1 MLPILD
7 SFYLKNQKRS
17 LVCNQKY
24 QRKYN
29 WRSLIW
35 FALPLITLGSFA
47 PINKATAQLTPDTS
61 LGAESSVVNPNVV
74 DGIDLITGGATRG
87 SNLFHS
93 FQDFNVDAG
102 RGAYFSNPTGIT
114 DILTRVT
121 GGNRSNIQ
129 GTLGVLGNAN
139 LFLINPNGISFG
151 PNAILDLRGGS
162 FFGSTADSVLFDNFE
177 FSASNPQPLPQL
189 TINIP
194 IGLRFRDNPGS
205 ITSQSVV
212 QNINGDFFG
221 LIVEPG
227 ETFAL
232 VGGDVIFNNGTV
244 LTPGGRVE
252 LGGLRQAGT
261 VGLNPDGS
269 LSFPNGVTRADVTI
283 NNGSTVAV
291 LGDGGGSIAI
301 NARNFDISGGS
312 NLFAGILSGFGNPDA
327 QAGDIVINTTDK
339 FTITGNADS
348 PTEISNLVQNSAIG
362 NAGNVIINTK
372 TLEGTGNFVIGSV
385 TFGQGNT
392 GRVNVTATDK
402 IYLQG
407 LPELGSGFGSVVGPF
422 AIGSANDVVINTPS
436 LTLEN
441 FAQIATSTTGS
452 GNAGNIRINAS
463 ESVSVNSGSIMQA
476 ATYASGNAGDI
487 IIDAA
492 NADVVFNAA
501 RISTSVAG
509 RSDDFGV
516 DLIGTG
522 LGGDI
527 VINARSLSLQNS
539 TQVFTNTA
547 GIVGDKG
554 LPNAGNIELNI
565 SDSITLQGTSYL
577 LSRSLGEGN
586 AGNINITTGSLF
598 AIDGS
603 QLSSST
609 FGQGNAGDVI
619 INAPNGTVSFK
630 GTDNQGLPSAIFSNI
645 ETGGTGDGG
654 NIDITAKSLFLTDG
668 GELNTF
674 IRNGSSTNPTDL
686 PNAGNIK
693 LNISDAIEISGASDI
708 LDPNGRYAN
717 SGIFSSVNLGSTGNA
732 GDIEITTGSL
742 FVRNGGVLSASTFGK
757 GDAGN
762 ITINAPNGIVSFDG
776 TEKRGLTTSAAFS
789 TVEAGGE
796 GKGGDISIT
805 ARSLSL
811 TSGGQLNTLVRGTN
825 NINPGG
831 IGDAGNVKLNIS
843 DRIDIAGV
851 GNFGIRS
858 GIFSNVETGSTGN
871 AGNID
876 ITTGSL
882 FVSGGGQ
889 LNSNTFSTG
898 NAGNVTINA
907 PNGIVSFD
915 GTDKILGFPSA
926 AFSSVE
932 AGSTG
937 TGGNIIINANSLS
950 LTNGAQLNTVVRNN
964 LSTQPDRVIK
974 AGNVKLNVSDRIDIS
989 GVSDILDINDIYSRS
1004 GIFSSVEKGAIG
1016 NAGNID
1022 ITTGSLFATDG
1033 GQIFASTAG
1042 RGDAG
1047 NITITARDIVS
1058 FDGADQ
1064 IVGFPSAA
1072 FSNVEIGGIGKGGE
1086 INITARSLSLTN
1098 GGQLNTFVR
1107 GLFES
1112 SDINDLSRAEID
1124 NIFGLFNLF
1133 DIDIGGIGN
1142 AGNVKLNVSDGITI
1156 TGISENGV
1164 NSGIFSN
1171 VETGG
1176 RGNSGNIE
1184 IITKGPLVVKDGG
1197 RLFAS
1202 TSSLGNAGGIKINA
1216 NSFLLDN
1223 ARLFTNSDVE
1233 NSQAGN
1239 IEITTAK
1246 DIRLNNQALIAA
1258 DTRGGQGNVTLRSR
1272 DLILRR
1278 NSNITTNATG
1288 TATGGNITIDTGNLV
1303 ALENSDISADAKGGP
1318 GGSVFIRADAI
1329 FGTQF
1334 RRQRT
1339 PESDITATGASPD
1352 LSGTVQIDTA
1362 DVDPS
1367 QGLVELPE
1375 NPTDPSN
1382 QIAQNPCQKGSGSS
1396 FIITGRGGLPS
1407 NPNNNFSSDNIRV
1420 DLLQPVGSS
1429 SNSQSATI
1437 NQPTNQSTS
1446 KQIIPAQG
1454 WVFNEKG
1461 EVVLIAYDPN
1471 ASNPQRTTQVSA
1483 SCPAPF

>member
-1 MLPILD
+1 M
-7 SFYLKNQKRS
+7 
-17 LVCNQKY
+17 
-24 QRKYN
+24 
-29 WRSLIW
+29 
-35 FALPLITLGSFA
+35 
-47 PINKATAQLTPDTS
+47 
-61 LGAESSVVNPNVV
+61 
-74 DGIDLITGGATRG
+74 
-87 SNLFHS
+87 
-93 FQDFNVDAG
+93 
-102 RGAYFSNPTGIT
+102 
-114 DILTRVT
+114 
-121 GGNRSNIQ
+121 
-129 GTLGVLGNAN
+129 
-139 LFLINPNGISFG
+139 
-151 PNAILDLRGGS
+151 
-162 FFGSTADSVLFDNFE
+162 
-177 FSASNPQPLPQL
+177 
-189 TINIP
+189 
-194 IGLRFRDNPGS
+194 
-205 ITSQSVV
+205 
-212 QNINGDFFG
+212 
-221 LIVEPG
+221 
-227 ETFAL
+227 
-232 VGGDVIFNNGTV
+232 
-244 LTPGGRVE
+244 
-252 LGGLRQAGT
+252 
-261 VGLNPDGS
+261 
-269 LSFPNGVTRADVTI
+269 
-283 NNGSTVAV
+283 
-291 LGDGGGSIAI
+291 
-301 NARNFDISGGS
+301 
-312 NLFAGILSGFGNPDA
+312 
-327 QAGDIVINTTDK
+327 
-339 FTITGNADS
+339 
-348 PTEISNLVQNSAIG
+348 
-362 NAGNVIINTK
+362 
-372 TLEGTGNFVIGSV
+372 
-385 TFGQGNT
+385 
-392 GRVNVTATDK
+392 
-402 IYLQG
+402 QG

-452 GNAGNIRINAS
+452 GNAGNIRIKAS
-463 ESVSVNSGSIMQA
+463 ESVSINSGSIMQA

-487 IIDAA
+487 IIDAV
-492 NADVVFNAA
+492 NADVVFNAS
-501 RISTSVAG
+501 RISTSVFG
-509 RSDDFGV
+509 QSSIFGV
-516 DLIGTG
+516 DLVGTG

-554 LPNAGNIELNI
+554 LPNAGNI
-565 SDSITLQGTSYL
+565 
-577 LSRSLGEGN
+577 
-586 AGNINITTGSLF
+586 NITTGSLF
-598 AIDGS
+598 ATDGS
-603 QLSSST
+603 QLNLST

-619 INAPNGTVSFK
+619 INAPNG
-630 GTDNQGLPSAIFSNI
+630 
-645 ETGGTGDGG
+645 
-654 NIDITAKSLFLTDG
+654 
-668 GELNTF
+668 
-674 IRNGSSTNPTDL
+674 
-686 PNAGNIK
+686 
-693 LNISDAIEISGASDI
+693 
-708 LDPNGRYAN
+708 
-717 SGIFSSVNLGSTGNA
+717 
-732 GDIEITTGSL
+732 
-742 FVRNGGVLSASTFGK
+742 
-757 GDAGN
+757 
-762 ITINAPNGIVSFDG
+762 IVSFDG
-776 TEKRGLTTSAAFS
+776 KDS
-789 TVEAGGE
+789 
-796 GKGGDISIT
+796 
-805 ARSLSL
+805 
-811 TSGGQLNTLVRGTN
+811 Q
-825 NINPGG
+825 
-831 IGDAGNVKLNIS
+831 GN
-843 DRIDIAGV
+843 
-851 GNFGIRS
+851 
-858 GIFSNVETGSTGN
+858 
-871 AGNID
+871 
-876 ITTGSL
+876 
-882 FVSGGGQ
+882 
-889 LNSNTFSTG
+889 
-898 NAGNVTINA
+898 
-907 PNGIVSFD
+907 
-915 GTDKILGFPSA
+915 PSA
-926 AFSSVE
+926 IFSSVE

-937 TGGNIIINANSLS
+937 TGGDIIINANSLS

-974 AGNVKLNVSDRIDIS
+974 AGNVQLNVSDRIDIS
-989 GVSDILDINDIYSRS
+989 GVSDIRQSNGVYSRS
-1004 GIFSSVEKGAIG
+1004 GIFSSVEQGAIG

-1022 ITTGSLFATDG
+1022 ITTGSLFVTDG

-1107 GLFES
+1107 GLFEP

-1184 IITKGPLVVKDGG
+1184 IITDGTLVVADGG
-1197 RLFAS
+1197 QLFAT
-1202 TSSLGNAGGIKINA
+1202 TSSLGDAGGIKINA

-1223 ARLFTNSDVE
+1223 AQLFTNSDVE

-1303 ALENSDISADAKGGP
+1303 ALENSDISADARGGP
-1318 GGSVFIRADAI
+1318 GGSVFISADAI

-1375 NPTDPSN
+1375 NLTDPSN

-1407 NPNNNFSSDNIRV
+1407 SPNNNFSSDNIRV

-1437 NQPTNQSTS
+1437 NQPTNQSTTQ
-1446 KQIIPAQG
+1446 QIVPAQG

-1461 EVVLIAYDPN
+1461 EVVLTAYDPN
-1471 ASNPQRTTQVSA
+1471 ASNPQRTNQVSA
-1483 SCPAPF
+1483 SCPAPS

>member
-139 LFLINPNGISFG
+139 LFLINPNGIDFG
-151 PNAILDLRGGS
+151 PNASLDLRGGS

-177 FSASNPQPLPQL
+177 FSASNPQPVPQL

-205 ITSQSVV
+205 ITNQSVV

-221 LIVEPG
+221 LIVAPTK
-227 ETFAL
+227 TFAL
-232 VGGDVIFNNGTV
+232 LGGDVVFNNGTV
-244 LTPGGRVE
+244 LAAGGRVE
-252 LGGLRQAGT
+252 LGGLKQAGT
-261 VGLNPDGS
+261 VGLNADGS

-312 NLFAGILSGFGNPDA
+312 NLFAGILSGFGNPNA

-348 PTEISNLVQNSAIG
+348 STEISNLVQSSAIG

-372 TLEGTGNFVIGSV
+372 TLEGIGGFAIGSA
-385 TFGQGNT
+385 TFGQGNA

-402 IYLQG
+402 IFLQG
-407 LPELGSGFGSVVGPF
+407 LPELGSGFGSVVGAF
-422 AIGSANDVVINTPS
+422 ATGSGNDVVIDTPS

-452 GNAGNIRINAS
+452 GNAGNIRIKAS
-463 ESVSVNSGSIMQA
+463 ESVSINSGSIMQA

-487 IIDAA
+487 IIDAD

-539 TQVFTNTA
+539 TQVLTNTT

-554 LPNAGNIELNI
+554 LPNAGNI
-565 SDSITLQGTSYL
+565 
-577 LSRSLGEGN
+577 
-586 AGNINITTGSLF
+586 NITTGSLF
-598 AIDGS
+598 ATDGS
-603 QLSSST
+603 QLNSST

-619 INAPNGTVSFK
+619 INAPNGTVSFQ
-630 GTDNQGLPSAIFSNI
+630 GTNNQGLPSAIFSNV

-654 NIDITAKSLFLTDG
+654 NIDITAKSLSLTNG
-668 GELNTF
+668 GQLNTF
-674 IRNGSSTNPTDL
+674 IRNGINTNPTDI
-686 PNAGNIK
+686 PNAGNVK

-717 SGIFSSVNLGSTGNA
+717 SGIFSSVDLGSTGNA

-742 FVRNGGVLSASTFGK
+742 FVKNGGVLSASTFGK

-789 TVEAGGE
+789 TVETGGQ
-796 GKGGDISIT
+796 GKGGDINIT

-811 TSGGQLNTLVRGTN
+811 TNGGQLNTLVRGTDG
-825 NINPGG
+825 INLGG

-843 DRIDIAGV
+843 DRIDIAGI

-858 GIFSNVETGSTGN
+858 AIFSNVETGSTGN

-882 FVSGGGQ
+882 FISGGGQ
-889 LNSNTFSTG
+889 LNSNTYSTG

-915 GTDKILGFPSA
+915 GKDSQGNPSA

-932 AGSTG
+932 AASTG
-937 TGGNIIINANSLS
+937 TGGDIIINANSLS
-950 LTNGAQLNTVVRNN
+950 LTNGAQLNTSVRNN

-974 AGNVKLNVSDRIDIS
+974 AGNVQLNVNDRIDIS
-989 GVSDILDINDIYSRS
+989 GVSDIRQSNGVYSRS
-1004 GIFSSVEKGAIG
+1004 GIFSSVEQGAIG

-1022 ITTGSLFATDG
+1022 ITTGSLFVTDG

-1058 FDGADQ
+1058 FDGADK

-1223 ARLFTNSDVE
+1223 AQLFTNSDVE

-1258 DTRGGQGNVTLRSR
+1258 NTRGGQGNVTLRSR

-1375 NPTDPSN
+1375 NLTDPSN

-1407 NPNNNFSSDNIRV
+1407 SPNNNFSSDNIRV
-1420 DLLQPVGSS
+1420 DLLQPVNSS

-1446 KQIIPAQG
+1446 KQIVPAQG

-1461 EVVLIAYDPN
+1461 EVVLTAYDPN
-1471 ASNPQRTTQVSA
+1471 ASNPQRTNQVSA

>member
-17 LVCNQKY
+17 LVCNQNY
-24 QRKYN
+24 QTKYN

-102 RGAYFSNPTGIT
+102 RGAYFDNPTGIT

-129 GTLGVLGNAN
+129 GTLGVLGSAN
-139 LFLINPNGISFG
+139 LFLINPNGIDFG
-151 PNAILDLRGGS
+151 PNATLDLRGGS

-177 FSASNPQPLPQL
+177 FSASNPQPVPQL

-205 ITSQSVV
+205 ITNQSVV

-227 ETFAL
+227 KTFAL
-232 VGGDVIFNNGTV
+232 VGGDVVFNNGTV
-244 LTPGGRVE
+244 LAPGARVE
-252 LGGLRQAGT
+252 LGGLKQAGT
-261 VGLNPDGS
+261 VALNPDGS
-269 LSFPNGVTRADVTI
+269 FSFPNGVTRADVTI
-283 NNGSTVAV
+283 NNGSTVGV

-312 NLFAGILSGFGNPDA
+312 NLFAGILSGFGNPNA

-348 PTEISNLVQNSAIG
+348 STEISNLVQSSAIG

-372 TLEGTGNFVIGSV
+372 TLEGIGGFAIGSA
-385 TFGQGNT
+385 TFGQGNA

-402 IYLQG
+402 IFLQS

-422 AIGSANDVVINTPS
+422 ATGSANDVVIDTPS

-452 GNAGNIRINAS
+452 GNAGNIRIKAS
-463 ESVSVNSGSIMQA
+463 ESVSINSGSIMQA

-487 IIDAA
+487 IIDAV
-492 NADVVFNAA
+492 NADVVFNAS
-501 RISTSVAG
+501 RISTSVVG
-509 RSDDFGV
+509 QSNFSGI
-516 DLIGTG
+516 DLVGTG

-527 VINARSLSLQNS
+527 VINARSLSLQNG

-577 LSRSLGEGN
+577 LSRTFGEGN

-598 AIDGS
+598 ATDGS

-609 FGQGNAGDVI
+609 FGKGDAGDVI
-619 INAPNGTVSFK
+619 INAPNGTVSFN
-630 GTDNQGLPSAIFSNI
+630 GTDNQGLPSAIFSNV

-674 IRNGSSTNPTDL
+674 IRNGSSNNPTEI

-693 LNISDAIEISGASDI
+693 LNISDVIEISGASDI

-717 SGIFSSVNLGSTGNA
+717 SGIFSSVDLGSTGNA
-732 GDIEITTGSL
+732 GDIEISTGSL

-776 TEKRGLTTSAAFS
+776 TEKRGLSTSAAFS

-796 GKGGDISIT
+796 GKGGEINIT

-851 GNFGIRS
+851 GDYGIRS

-871 AGNID
+871 AGNIE
-876 ITTGSL
+876 IATGSL
-882 FVSGGGQ
+882 FVNDGGQ
-889 LNSNTFSTG
+889 LYSNTYTTG

-915 GTDKILGFPSA
+915 GKDSQGNPSA
-926 AFSSVE
+926 VFSSVE

-937 TGGNIIINANSLS
+937 TGGDIIINANSLS

-974 AGNVKLNVSDRIDIS
+974 AGNVQLNVSDRIDIS
-989 GVSDILDINDIYSRS
+989 GVSDIRQSNGVYSRS
-1004 GIFSSVEKGAIG
+1004 GIFSSVEQGAIG

-1022 ITTGSLFATDG
+1022 ITTGSLFVTDG

-1047 NITITARDIVS
+1047 NITITARDTVS
-1058 FDGADQ
+1058 FNGKDN
-1064 IVGFPSAA
+1064 IVEFPSAA
-1072 FSNVEIGGIGKGGE
+1072 FSTVEAGGVGKGGD
-1086 INITARSLSLTN
+1086 INITARSLFLTN
-1098 GGQLNTFVR
+1098 GGELNTFIR
-1107 GLFES
+1107 S
-1112 SDINDLSRAEID
+1112 
-1124 NIFGLFNLF
+1124 
-1133 DIDIGGIGN
+1133 GGKGN
-1142 AGNVKLNVSDGITI
+1142 AGNVKLNIRDRINI
-1156 TGISENGV
+1156 TGV
-1164 NSGIFSN
+1164 DSGIFSN
-1171 VETGG
+1171 VLAGGTGNG
-1176 RGNSGNIE
+1176 GNIE
-1184 IITKGPLVVKDGG
+1184 IYKGSLFVSDGG
-1197 RLFAS
+1197 QITAS
-1202 TSSLGNAGGIKINA
+1202 TSGDGNAGSIKIDA
-1216 NSFLLDN
+1216 KS
-1223 ARLFTNSDVE
+1223 LFVNRGQLITNSEVD
-1233 NSQAGN
+1233 NRQAGN

-1246 DIRLNNQALIAA
+1246 DIRLDNQALISA
-1258 DTRGGQGNVTLRSR
+1258 TTKGGQGNIILNSR
-1272 DLILRR
+1272 DLIMRR
-1278 NSNITTNATG
+1278 NSNIITDATG

-1303 ALENSDISADAKGGP
+1303 ALENSDISANAEESFGGR
-1318 GGSVFIRADAI
+1318 VIINADAI

-1334 RRQRT
+1334 RENLT
-1339 PESDITATGASPD
+1339 PESDITASSD
-1352 LSGTVQIDTA
+1352 LGPQFSGTVQIDTA

-1375 NPTDPSN
+1375 NLTDPSN

-1407 NPNNNFSSDNIRV
+1407 SPNNDLSSDNIRV
-1420 DLLQPVGSS
+1420 DLLQPVNSS

-1446 KQIIPAQG
+1446 KQIVPAQG

-1461 EVVLIAYDPN
+1461 EVVLTAYDPN
-1471 ASNPQRTTQVSA
+1471 ASNPQRTNQVSA

>member
-17 LVCNQKY
+17 LVCNQNY
-24 QRKYN
+24 QTKYN

-102 RGAYFSNPTGIT
+102 RGAYFDNPTGIT

-139 LFLINPNGISFG
+139 LFLINPNGIDFG
-151 PNAILDLRGGS
+151 PNATLDLRGGS

-177 FSASNPQPLPQL
+177 FSASNPQPVPQL

-205 ITSQSVV
+205 ITNQSVV

-261 VGLNPDGS
+261 VGLNADGS

-312 NLFAGILSGFGNPDA
+312 NLFAGILSGFSNPDA

-348 PTEISNLVQNSAIG
+348 STEISNLVQNSAIG
-362 NAGNVIINTK
+362 NAGDVIINTN
-372 TLEGTGNFVIGSV
+372 TLEGIGRFAIGSA
-385 TFGQGNT
+385 TFGQGNA

-422 AIGSANDVVINTPS
+422 AIGSANDVVIDTPS

-452 GNAGNIRINAS
+452 GNAGNIRIKAS
-463 ESVSVNSGSIMQA
+463 ESVSINSGSIMQA

-492 NADVVFNAA
+492 NADVVFNAS
-501 RISTSVAG
+501 RVSTSVAG
-509 RSDDFGV
+509 QSNFFGV

-527 VINARSLSLQNS
+527 VINARSLSLQNG
-539 TQVFTNTA
+539 TQVFTDTA

-577 LSRSLGEGN
+577 LSRTFGEGN

-598 AIDGS
+598 ATEGS
-603 QLSSST
+603 QLNSST

-619 INAPNGTVSFK
+619 IKAPNGTVSFQ
-630 GTDNQGLPSAIFSNI
+630 GTDNQGLPSAIFSNV
-645 ETGGTGDGG
+645 ETGSTGDGG

-674 IRNGSSTNPTDL
+674 IRNGINTNPTDI
-686 PNAGNIK
+686 PNAGNVK
-693 LNISDAIEISGASDI
+693 LNISDAIKISGASDI
-708 LDPNGRYAN
+708 LASNGRYAN
-717 SGIFSSVNLGSTGNA
+717 SGIFSSVDLGSTGNA

-742 FVRNGGVLSASTFGK
+742 FLRNGGVLSASTFGK

-789 TVEAGGE
+789 TVETGGQ
-796 GKGGDISIT
+796 GKGGDINIT

-811 TSGGQLNTLVRGTN
+811 TNGGQLNTLVRGTDG
-825 NINPGG
+825 INPGG

-843 DRIDIAGV
+843 EQIDIAGV
-851 GNFGIRS
+851 GDFGIRS
-858 GIFSNVETGSTGN
+858 AIFSNVETGSTGN

-889 LNSNTFSTG
+889 LNSNTYSTG
-898 NAGNVTINA
+898 NAGSITINA

-915 GTDKILGFPSA
+915 GTDNILGFPSA
-926 AFSSVE
+926 AFTNIE
-932 AGSTG
+932 AG
-937 TGGNIIINANSLS
+937 GN
-950 LTNGAQLNTVVRNN
+950 
-964 LSTQPDRVIK
+964 
-974 AGNVKLNVSDRIDIS
+974 
-989 GVSDILDINDIYSRS
+989 
-1004 GIFSSVEKGAIG
+1004 
-1016 NAGNID
+1016 
-1022 ITTGSLFATDG
+1022 
-1033 GQIFASTAG
+1033 
-1042 RGDAG
+1042 
-1047 NITITARDIVS
+1047 
-1058 FDGADQ
+1058 
-1064 IVGFPSAA
+1064 
-1072 FSNVEIGGIGKGGE
+1072 GKGGD
-1086 INITARSLSLTN
+1086 ISITARSLSLTN
-1098 GGQLNTFVR
+1098 GGQLNTFIR
-1107 GLFES
+1107 E
-1112 SDINDLSRAEID
+1112 
-1124 NIFGLFNLF
+1124 
-1133 DIDIGGIGN
+1133 GGAGN
-1142 AGNVKLNVSDGITI
+1142 AGNVKLNISDTIKIAGISNKPEPSGLFNRSGIYSSVESEAKGNAGNIEIDTGSLFVSGGGQIFASTRGEGNAGSITINAPNGTVSFDGTDNIVGFPSAAFSTVEAGGVGNGKDITI
-1156 TGISENGV
+1156 TARSLFLTNSGELNTFIRSGGKGNAGNVKLNIRDRINIIGV
-1164 NSGIFSN
+1164 DSGIFSN
-1171 VETGG
+1171 VLAGGTGNG
-1176 RGNSGNIE
+1176 GNIE
-1184 IITKGPLVVKDGG
+1184 IYKGSLFVSDGG
-1197 RLFAS
+1197 QITAS
-1202 TSSLGNAGGIKINA
+1202 TSGDGNAGSIKIDA
-1216 NSFLLDN
+1216 KS
-1223 ARLFTNSDVE
+1223 LFVNRGQLITNSEVD
-1233 NSQAGN
+1233 NRQAGN

-1246 DIRLNNQALIAA
+1246 DIRLDNQALISA
-1258 DTRGGQGNVTLRSR
+1258 TTKGGQGNIILNSR
-1272 DLILRR
+1272 DLIMRR
-1278 NSNITTNATG
+1278 NSNIRTDATG

-1303 ALENSDISADAKGGP
+1303 ALENSDISARAEESFGGR
-1318 GGSVFIRADAI
+1318 VIINADAI

-1334 RRQRT
+1334 RENLT
-1339 PESDITATGASPD
+1339 PESDITASSD
-1352 LSGTVQIDTA
+1352 LGPQFSGTVQIDTA

-1375 NPTDPSN
+1375 NLTDPSN

-1407 NPNNNFSSDNIRV
+1407 SPNNDLSSDNIRV
-1420 DLLQPVGSS
+1420 DLLQPVNSS

-1446 KQIIPAQG
+1446 KQIVPAQG

-1461 EVVLIAYDPN
+1461 QVVLTAYDPN

>member
-1 MLPILD
+1 
-7 SFYLKNQKRS
+7 LK
-17 LVCNQKY
+17 
-24 QRKYN
+24 
-29 WRSLIW
+29 
-35 FALPLITLGSFA
+35 
-47 PINKATAQLTPDTS
+47 
-61 LGAESSVVNPNVV
+61 VV
-74 DGIDLITGGATRG
+74 
-87 SNLFHS
+87 
-93 FQDFNVDAG
+93 
-102 RGAYFSNPTGIT
+102 
-114 DILTRVT
+114 
-121 GGNRSNIQ
+121 
-129 GTLGVLGNAN
+129 
-139 LFLINPNGISFG
+139 
-151 PNAILDLRGGS
+151 
-162 FFGSTADSVLFDNFE
+162 
-177 FSASNPQPLPQL
+177 
-189 TINIP
+189 
-194 IGLRFRDNPGS
+194 PGK
-205 ITSQSVV
+205 
-212 QNINGDFFG
+212 
-221 LIVEPG
+221 
-227 ETFAL
+227 TFAL

-244 LTPGGRVE
+244 EASGARVE

-261 VGLNPDGS
+261 VGLNADGS

-301 NARNFDISGGS
+301 NARDFDISGGS

-348 PTEISNLVQNSAIG
+348 STEISNLVQNSAIG
-362 NAGNVIINTK
+362 NAGNVIINTN
-372 TLEGTGNFVIGSV
+372 TLEGIGGFAIGSV
-385 TFGQGNT
+385 TFGQGNA

-452 GNAGNIRINAS
+452 GNAGNIRIKAS
-463 ESVSVNSGSIMQA
+463 ESVSINSGSIMQA

-487 IIDAA
+487 IIDAV
-492 NADVVFNAA
+492 NADVVFNAS
-501 RISTSVAG
+501 RISTSVFG
-509 RSDDFGV
+509 QSSIFGV
-516 DLIGTG
+516 DLVGTG

-554 LPNAGNIELNI
+554 LPNAGNI
-565 SDSITLQGTSYL
+565 
-577 LSRSLGEGN
+577 
-586 AGNINITTGSLF
+586 NITTGSLF
-598 AIDGS
+598 ATDGS
-603 QLSSST
+603 QLNLST

-619 INAPNGTVSFK
+619 INAPNG
-630 GTDNQGLPSAIFSNI
+630 
-645 ETGGTGDGG
+645 
-654 NIDITAKSLFLTDG
+654 
-668 GELNTF
+668 
-674 IRNGSSTNPTDL
+674 
-686 PNAGNIK
+686 
-693 LNISDAIEISGASDI
+693 
-708 LDPNGRYAN
+708 
-717 SGIFSSVNLGSTGNA
+717 
-732 GDIEITTGSL
+732 
-742 FVRNGGVLSASTFGK
+742 
-757 GDAGN
+757 
-762 ITINAPNGIVSFDG
+762 IVSFDG
-776 TEKRGLTTSAAFS
+776 KDS
-789 TVEAGGE
+789 
-796 GKGGDISIT
+796 
-805 ARSLSL
+805 
-811 TSGGQLNTLVRGTN
+811 Q
-825 NINPGG
+825 
-831 IGDAGNVKLNIS
+831 GN
-843 DRIDIAGV
+843 
-851 GNFGIRS
+851 
-858 GIFSNVETGSTGN
+858 
-871 AGNID
+871 
-876 ITTGSL
+876 
-882 FVSGGGQ
+882 
-889 LNSNTFSTG
+889 
-898 NAGNVTINA
+898 
-907 PNGIVSFD
+907 
-915 GTDKILGFPSA
+915 PSA
-926 AFSSVE
+926 IFSSVE

-937 TGGNIIINANSLS
+937 TGGDIIINANSLS

-974 AGNVKLNVSDRIDIS
+974 AGNVQLNVSDRIDIS
-989 GVSDILDINDIYSRS
+989 GVSDIRQSNGVYSRS
-1004 GIFSSVEKGAIG
+1004 GIFSSVEQGAIG

-1022 ITTGSLFATDG
+1022 ITTGSLFVTDG

-1107 GLFES
+1107 GLFEP

-1184 IITKGPLVVKDGG
+1184 IITDGTLVVADGG
-1197 RLFAS
+1197 QLFAT
-1202 TSSLGNAGGIKINA
+1202 TSSLGDAGGIKINA

-1223 ARLFTNSDVE
+1223 AQLFTNSDVE

-1303 ALENSDISADAKGGP
+1303 ALENSDISADARGGP
-1318 GGSVFIRADAI
+1318 GGSVFISADAI

-1375 NPTDPSN
+1375 NLTDPSN

-1407 NPNNNFSSDNIRV
+1407 SPNNNFSSDNIRV

-1437 NQPTNQSTS
+1437 NQPTNQSTTQ
-1446 KQIIPAQG
+1446 QIVPAQG

-1461 EVVLIAYDPN
+1461 EVVLTAYDPN
-1471 ASNPQRTTQVSA
+1471 ASNPQRTNQVSA
-1483 SCPAPF
+1483 SCPAPS

>member
-17 LVCNQKY
+17 LVCNQNY
-24 QRKYN
+24 QKKYN

-102 RGAYFSNPTGIT
+102 RGAYFDNPTGIT

-129 GTLGVLGNAN
+129 GILGVLGNAN
-139 LFLINPNGISFG
+139 LFLINPNGIDFG

-177 FSASNPQPLPQL
+177 FSASNLQPVPQL

-205 ITSQSVV
+205 ITNQSVV

-252 LGGLRQAGT
+252 LGGLKQAGT

-348 PTEISNLVQNSAIG
+348 SAEISNLVQNSAIG

-372 TLEGTGNFVIGSV
+372 TLEGTGNFAIGSAS
-385 TFGQGNT
+385 FGQGNA
-392 GRVNVTATDK
+392 GRVDVTATDK
-402 IYLQG
+402 IFLQG

-501 RISTSVAG
+501 RISTSVVG
-509 RSDDFGV
+509 QSNILGV
-516 DLIGTG
+516 DLVGTG

-539 TQVFTNTA
+539 ARVFTDTT

-554 LPNAGNIELNI
+554 LPNAGNI
-565 SDSITLQGTSYL
+565 
-577 LSRSLGEGN
+577 
-586 AGNINITTGSLF
+586 NITTGSLF
-598 AIDGS
+598 ATDGS
-603 QLSSST
+603 QLNSST
-609 FGQGNAGDVI
+609 FSQGNAGDVI

-630 GTDNQGLPSAIFSNI
+630 GTNNQGLPSAIFSNV
-645 ETGGTGDGG
+645 ETGGDGEGGD
-654 NIDITAKSLFLTDG
+654 IDITANSLFLTDG
-668 GELNTF
+668 GQLNTF
-674 IRNGSSTNPTDL
+674 IR
-686 PNAGNIK
+686 AGGRGTAGDVK
-693 LNISDAIEISGASDI
+693 LNISDSFTISGVSQIPTPEGIFAS
-708 LDPNGRYAN
+708 
-717 SGIFSSVNLGSTGNA
+717 SGINSNVLFGATGDA
-732 GDIEITTGSL
+732 GNIDITTGSL
-742 FVRNGGVLSASTFGK
+742 FLSSAGKLNSNTFG
-757 GDAGN
+757 
-762 ITINAPNGIVSFDG
+762 
-776 TEKRGLTTSAAFS
+776 E
-789 TVEAGGE
+789 
-796 GKGGDISIT
+796 
-805 ARSLSL
+805 
-811 TSGGQLNTLVRGTN
+811 
-825 NINPGG
+825 
-831 IGDAGNVKLNIS
+831 
-843 DRIDIAGV
+843 
-851 GNFGIRS
+851 
-858 GIFSNVETGSTGN
+858 GN
-871 AGNID
+871 AGDIN

-915 GTDKILGFPSA
+915 GKDSQGNPSA
-926 AFSSVE
+926 VFSSVE

-937 TGGNIIINANSLS
+937 TGGDIIINANSLF

-974 AGNVKLNVSDRIDIS
+974 AGNVQLNVSDRIDIS
-989 GVSDILDINDIYSRS
+989 GVSDIRQSNGVYSRS
-1004 GIFSSVEKGAIG
+1004 GIFSSVEQGAIG
-1016 NAGNID
+1016 NASNID
-1022 ITTGSLFATDG
+1022 ITTGSLFVTDG

-1107 GLFES
+1107 GLFEP

-1202 TSSLGNAGGIKINA
+1202 TSSLGDAGGIKINA

-1223 ARLFTNSDVE
+1223 AQLFTNSDVE

-1352 LSGTVQIDTA
+1352 LSGTVRIDTA

-1396 FIITGRGGLPS
+1396 FIITGRGGLS
-1407 NPNNNFSSDNIRV
+1407 SSPNNNFSSDNIRV

-1429 SNSQSATI
+1429 RNSQSATI

-1446 KQIIPAQG
+1446 KQIVPAQG

-1461 EVVLIAYDPN
+1461 EVVLTAYDPN
-1471 ASNPQRTTQVSA
+1471 ASNPQRTTQVSV

>member
-17 LVCNQKY
+17 LVCNQNY
-24 QRKYN
+24 QTKYN

-139 LFLINPNGISFG
+139 LFLINPNGIDFG
-151 PNAILDLRGGS
+151 PSASLDLRGGS

-177 FSASNPQPLPQL
+177 FSASNLQPVPQL

-205 ITSQSVV
+205 ITNQSVV
-212 QNINGDFFG
+212 QNINGNVFG
-221 LIVEPG
+221 LIVAPTK
-227 ETFAL
+227 TFAL
-232 VGGDVIFNNGTV
+232 LGGDVIFNNGTV
-244 LTPGGRVE
+244 LAPGARVE

-261 VGLNPDGS
+261 VALNPDGS

-283 NNGSTVAV
+283 NSRSVVNV
-291 LGDGGGSIAI
+291 LGAGGGSIAI

-312 NLFAGILSGFGNPDA
+312 SLFAGILSGFGNPEA

-348 PTEISNLVQNSAIG
+348 SSEISNLVQSSAIG

-372 TLEGTGNFVIGSV
+372 SLEGTGSFAIGSV
-385 TFGQGNT
+385 TFGQGNA

-402 IYLQG
+402 IFLQG
-407 LPELGSGFGSVVGPF
+407 LPGSGSGFGSVVGPF
-422 AIGSANDVVINTPS
+422 ATGSGNDVVIDTPS

-452 GNAGNIRINAS
+452 GNAGNIRIKAS
-463 ESVSVNSGSIMQA
+463 ESVSINSGSIMQA

-492 NADVVFNAA
+492 NADVIFNAS
-501 RISTSVAG
+501 RISTSVVG
-509 RSDDFGV
+509 QSNIFGV
-516 DLIGTG
+516 DLVGTG

-527 VINARSLSLQNS
+527 VINARSLSLQNG
-539 TQVFTNTA
+539 TQVFTDTS
-547 GIVGDKG
+547 GFIGDKG

-565 SDSITLQGTSYL
+565 SDSINIQGSSYL
-577 LSRSLGEGN
+577 LSRTFGEGN

-598 AIDGS
+598 ATDGS

-609 FGQGNAGDVI
+609 FGQGNAGNVT

-630 GTDNQGLPSAIFSNI
+630 GTNNQGLPSAIFSNV
-645 ETGGTGDGG
+645 ETGSTGDGG
-654 NIDITAKSLFLTDG
+654 NIDITTKSLFLTDG

-674 IRNGSSTNPTDL
+674 IRNGSSNNPTEI

-717 SGIFSSVNLGSTGNA
+717 SGIFSSVDLGSTGNA

-742 FVRNGGVLSASTFGK
+742 FLRNGGVLSASTFGK

-796 GKGGDISIT
+796 GKGGEINIT

-811 TSGGQLNTLVRGTN
+811 TNGGQLNTLVRGTN
-825 NINPGG
+825 SINPGG

-843 DRIDIAGV
+843 NRIDIAGV
-851 GNFGIRS
+851 GDYGIRS
-858 GIFSNVETGSTGN
+858 AIFSNVETGSTGN

-889 LNSNTFSTG
+889 LNSNTYSTG
-898 NAGNVTINA
+898 NAGNIIIHA

-915 GTDKILGFPSA
+915 GTD
-926 AFSSVE
+926 
-932 AGSTG
+932 
-937 TGGNIIINANSLS
+937 N
-950 LTNGAQLNTVVRNN
+950 
-964 LSTQPDRVIK
+964 
-974 AGNVKLNVSDRIDIS
+974 
-989 GVSDILDINDIYSRS
+989 
-1004 GIFSSVEKGAIG
+1004 
-1016 NAGNID
+1016 
-1022 ITTGSLFATDG
+1022 
-1033 GQIFASTAG
+1033 
-1042 RGDAG
+1042 
-1047 NITITARDIVS
+1047 
-1058 FDGADQ
+1058 

-1072 FSNVEIGGIGKGGE
+1072 FSTIEAGANGKGGD
-1086 INITARSLSLTN
+1086 ISITARSLSLTN
-1098 GGQLNTFVR
+1098 GGQLNTFIREGGTGNAGNVK
-1107 GLFES
+1107 LN
-1112 SDINDLSRAEID
+1112 IID
-1124 NIFGLFNLF
+1124 TIKIAGISNKPEPSGLFNRSGIF
-1133 DIDIGGIGN
+1133 SSVESEAKGNAGNIDIDTGSLFVSDGGQIFASTRGKGN
-1142 AGNVKLNVSDGITI
+1142 AGSITINAPNGIVSFDGTDNIVGFPSAAFSTVEEGGVGNGGDINITARSLSLTNSGELNTFIRRGGNGTAGNVKLNVSDKINI
-1156 TGISENGV
+1156 TGV
-1164 NSGIFSN
+1164 DSGIFSN
-1171 VETGG
+1171 VLAGGTGNG
-1176 RGNSGNIE
+1176 GNIE
-1184 IITKGPLVVKDGG
+1184 IYKGSVFVSDGG
-1197 RLFAS
+1197 QITAS
-1202 TSSLGNAGGIKINA
+1202 TSGDGNAGSIKIDA
-1216 NSFLLDN
+1216 KS
-1223 ARLFTNSDVE
+1223 LFVNRGQLITNSEVD
-1233 NSQAGN
+1233 NRQAGN

-1246 DIRLNNQALIAA
+1246 DIRLDNQALISA
-1258 DTRGGQGNVTLRSR
+1258 TTKGGQGNIILNSR
-1272 DLILRR
+1272 DLIMRR
-1278 NSNITTNATG
+1278 NSNIRTDATG

-1303 ALENSDISADAKGGP
+1303 ALENSDISANAEESFGGR
-1318 GGSVFIRADAI
+1318 VIINADAI

-1334 RRQRT
+1334 RENLT
-1339 PESDITATGASPD
+1339 PESDITASSD
-1352 LSGTVQIDTA
+1352 LGPEFSGTVRIDTA

-1375 NPTDPSN
+1375 NLTDPSN

-1407 NPNNNFSSDNIRV
+1407 SPNNNFSSDNIRV

-1446 KQIIPAQG
+1446 KQIVPAQG

-1461 EVVLIAYDPN
+1461 EVVLTAYDPN

>member
-102 RGAYFSNPTGIT
+102 RGAYFDNPTGIT

-121 GGNRSNIQ
+121 GRNPSNIQ
-129 GTLGVLGNAN
+129 GILGVLGNAN

-177 FSASNPQPLPQL
+177 FSASNPQPVPQL

-212 QNINGDFFG
+212 RNINGDFFG

-227 ETFAL
+227 KTFAL
-232 VGGDVIFNNGTV
+232 VGGDVTLNNATV
-244 LTPGGRVE
+244 EASGARVE
-252 LGGLRQAGT
+252 LGGLAQAGT
-261 VGLNPDGS
+261 IGLNPDGS
-269 LSFPNGVTRADVTI
+269 LSFPDAVTRSNVI
-283 NNGSTVAV
+283 LSNGANVNVA
-291 LGDGGGSIAI
+291 GDGGGSIAV
-301 NARNFDISGGS
+301 NARNLELSNGGGLVAGVLSGG
-312 NLFAGILSGFGNPDA
+312 NPNAQAGNIVINATDKVRIEADANSSASGIVNIPLSGN
-327 QAGDIVINTTDK
+327 AGDIVINTN
-339 FTITGNADS
+339 I
-348 PTEISNLVQNSAIG
+348 
-362 NAGNVIINTK
+362 
-372 TLEGTGNFVIGSV
+372 LEGVGNFVIGSL
-385 TFGQGNT
+385 TYGQGNA
-392 GRVNVTATDK
+392 GRVSITATDRVS
-402 IYLQG
+402 LQG
-407 LPELGSGFGSVVGPF
+407 LQGFGSG
-422 AIGSANDVVINTPS
+422 IGSLVGELAVGNAGDITIDTRS
-436 LTLEN
+436 LSLSN
-441 FAQIATSTTGS
+441 FAQLATSTLGQ
-452 GNAGNIRINAS
+452 GNAGNIRIKAS
-463 ESVSVNSGSIMQA
+463 ESVSVTGNSIMQA
-476 ATYASGNAGDI
+476 ATFASGNAGDI
-487 IIDAA
+487 IIDAV
-492 NADVVFNAA
+492 NADVVFNAS
-501 RISTSVAG
+501 RISTSVVG
-509 RSDDFGV
+509 QSSIFGV

-539 TQVFTNTA
+539 TQVLTNTT

-554 LPNAGNIELNI
+554 LPNAGNI
-565 SDSITLQGTSYL
+565 
-577 LSRSLGEGN
+577 
-586 AGNINITTGSLF
+586 NITTGSLF
-598 AIDGS
+598 ATDGS
-603 QLSSST
+603 QLNSST
-609 FGQGNAGDVI
+609 FGQGNAGNVI
-619 INAPNGTVSFK
+619 INAPNGTVSFQ
-630 GTDNQGLPSAIFSNI
+630 GTNNQGLPSAIFSNV

-674 IRNGSSTNPTDL
+674 IRNGSSTNPTDI
-686 PNAGNIK
+686 PNAGNVK

-717 SGIFSSVNLGSTGNA
+717 SGIFSSVDLGSTGNA

-742 FVRNGGVLSASTFGK
+742 FVKNGGVLSASTFGK

-789 TVEAGGE
+789 TVETGGQ
-796 GKGGDISIT
+796 GKGGDINIT

-811 TSGGQLNTLVRGTN
+811 TNGGQLNTLVRGTDG
-825 NINPGG
+825 INLGG

-843 DRIDIAGV
+843 DRIDIAGI

-858 GIFSNVETGSTGN
+858 AIFSNVETGSTGN

-882 FVSGGGQ
+882 FISGGGQ

-915 GTDKILGFPSA
+915 GKDSQGNPSA

-937 TGGNIIINANSLS
+937 TGGDIIINANSLS

-974 AGNVKLNVSDRIDIS
+974 AGNVQLNVNDRIDIS
-989 GVSDILDINDIYSRS
+989 GVSDIRQSNGVYSRS
-1004 GIFSSVEKGAIG
+1004 GIFSSVEQGAIG

-1022 ITTGSLFATDG
+1022 ITTGSLFVTDG

-1047 NITITARDIVS
+1047 NITITARDTVS
-1058 FDGADQ
+1058 FNGKDN

-1072 FSNVEIGGIGKGGE
+1072 FSTVEAGGVGKGGD
-1086 INITARSLSLTN
+1086 INITARSLFLTN
-1098 GGQLNTFVR
+1098 SGELNTFIR
-1107 GLFES
+1107 S
-1112 SDINDLSRAEID
+1112 
-1124 NIFGLFNLF
+1124 
-1133 DIDIGGIGN
+1133 GGKGN
-1142 AGNVKLNVSDGITI
+1142 AGNVKLNIRDRINI
-1156 TGISENGV
+1156 TGV
-1164 NSGIFSN
+1164 DSGIFSN
-1171 VETGG
+1171 VLAGGTGNG
-1176 RGNSGNIE
+1176 GNIE
-1184 IITKGPLVVKDGG
+1184 IYKGSLFVSDGG
-1197 RLFAS
+1197 QITAS
-1202 TSSLGNAGGIKINA
+1202 TSGDGNAGSIKIDA
-1216 NSFLLDN
+1216 KS
-1223 ARLFTNSDVE
+1223 LFVNRGQLITNSEVD
-1233 NSQAGN
+1233 NRQAGN

-1246 DIRLNNQALIAA
+1246 DIRLDNQALISA
-1258 DTRGGQGNVTLRSR
+1258 TTKGGQGNIILNSR
-1272 DLILRR
+1272 DLIMRR
-1278 NSNITTNATG
+1278 NSNIRTDATG

-1303 ALENSDISADAKGGP
+1303 ALENSDISANAEESFGGR
-1318 GGSVFIRADAI
+1318 VIINADAI

-1334 RRQRT
+1334 RENLT
-1339 PESDITATGASPD
+1339 PESDITASSD
-1352 LSGTVQIDTA
+1352 LGPQFSGTVQIDTA

-1375 NPTDPSN
+1375 NLTDPSN

-1407 NPNNNFSSDNIRV
+1407 SPNNNFSSDNIRV
-1420 DLLQPVGSS
+1420 DLLQPVNSS

-1446 KQIIPAQG
+1446 KQIVPAQG

-1461 EVVLIAYDPN
+1461 EVVLTAYDPN
-1471 ASNPQRTTQVSA
+1471 ASNPQRTNQVSA

>member
-24 QRKYN
+24 QTKYN
-29 WRSLIW
+29 WRSLIL

-102 RGAYFSNPTGIT
+102 RGAYFDNPTGIT

-139 LFLINPNGISFG
+139 LFLINPNGIDFG
-151 PNAILDLRGGS
+151 PNATLDLRGGS

-177 FSASNPQPLPQL
+177 FSASNRQPVPQL

-205 ITSQSVV
+205 ITNQSVV

-232 VGGDVIFNNGTV
+232 LGGDVIFNNGTV

-252 LGGLRQAGT
+252 LGGLKQAGT
-261 VGLNPDGS
+261 VGLNADGS

-348 PTEISNLVQNSAIG
+348 STEISNLVQNSAIG

-372 TLEGTGNFVIGSV
+372 TLEGIGGFAIGSA
-385 TFGQGNT
+385 TFGQGNA

-492 NADVVFNAA
+492 NADVVFNAS
-501 RISTSVAG
+501 RISTSVVG
-509 RSDDFGV
+509 QSNFSGI
-516 DLIGTG
+516 DLVGTG

-527 VINARSLSLQNS
+527 VINARSLSLQNG

-577 LSRSLGEGN
+577 LSRTFGEGN

-598 AIDGS
+598 ATDGS

-609 FGQGNAGDVI
+609 FGKGDAGDVI
-619 INAPNGTVSFK
+619 INAPNGTVSFN
-630 GTDNQGLPSAIFSNI
+630 GTDNQGLPSAIFSNV
-645 ETGGTGDGG
+645 ETGSTGDGG
-654 NIDITAKSLFLTDG
+654 DIDITAKSLFLIGG

-674 IRNGSSTNPTDL
+674 IRNGINTNPTDI

-693 LNISDAIEISGASDI
+693 LNISDVIEISGASDI

-717 SGIFSSVNLGSTGNA
+717 SGIFSSVDLGSTGNA

-742 FVRNGGVLSASTFGK
+742 FLRNGGVLSASTFGK

-789 TVEAGGE
+789 TVEAGG
-796 GKGGDISIT
+796 
-805 ARSLSL
+805 
-811 TSGGQLNTLVRGTN
+811 Q
-825 NINPGG
+825 
-831 IGDAGNVKLNIS
+831 
-843 DRIDIAGV
+843 
-851 GNFGIRS
+851 
-858 GIFSNVETGSTGN
+858 
-871 AGNID
+871 
-876 ITTGSL
+876 
-882 FVSGGGQ
+882 
-889 LNSNTFSTG
+889 
-898 NAGNVTINA
+898 
-907 PNGIVSFD
+907 
-915 GTDKILGFPSA
+915 
-926 AFSSVE
+926 
-932 AGSTG
+932 
-937 TGGNIIINANSLS
+937 
-950 LTNGAQLNTVVRNN
+950 
-964 LSTQPDRVIK
+964 
-974 AGNVKLNVSDRIDIS
+974 
-989 GVSDILDINDIYSRS
+989 
-1004 GIFSSVEKGAIG
+1004 
-1016 NAGNID
+1016 
-1022 ITTGSLFATDG
+1022 
-1033 GQIFASTAG
+1033 
-1042 RGDAG
+1042 
-1047 NITITARDIVS
+1047 
-1058 FDGADQ
+1058 
-1064 IVGFPSAA
+1064 
-1072 FSNVEIGGIGKGGE
+1072 GKGGE
-1086 INITARSLSLTN
+1086 INITAR
-1098 GGQLNTFVR
+1098 
-1107 GLFES
+1107 
-1112 SDINDLSRAEID
+1112 
-1124 NIFGLFNLF
+1124 
-1133 DIDIGGIGN
+1133 
-1142 AGNVKLNVSDGITI
+1142 
-1156 TGISENGV
+1156 
-1164 NSGIFSN
+1164 
-1171 VETGG
+1171 
-1176 RGNSGNIE
+1176 
-1184 IITKGPLVVKDGG
+1184 
-1197 RLFAS
+1197 
-1202 TSSLGNAGGIKINA
+1202 
-1216 NSFLLDN
+1216 
-1223 ARLFTNSDVE
+1223 
-1233 NSQAGN
+1233 
-1239 IEITTAK
+1239 
-1246 DIRLNNQALIAA
+1246 
-1258 DTRGGQGNVTLRSR
+1258 VTL
-1272 DLILRR
+1272 
-1278 NSNITTNATG
+1278 
-1288 TATGGNITIDTGNLV
+1288 
-1303 ALENSDISADAKGGP
+1303 
-1318 GGSVFIRADAI
+1318 
-1329 FGTQF
+1329 
-1334 RRQRT
+1334 
-1339 PESDITATGASPD
+1339 
-1352 LSGTVQIDTA
+1352 
-1362 DVDPS
+1362 
-1367 QGLVELPE
+1367 
-1375 NPTDPSN
+1375 
-1382 QIAQNPCQKGSGSS
+1382 
-1396 FIITGRGGLPS
+1396 
-1407 NPNNNFSSDNIRV
+1407 
-1420 DLLQPVGSS
+1420 
-1429 SNSQSATI
+1429 I
-1437 NQPTNQSTS
+1437 N
-1446 KQIIPAQG
+1446 
-1454 WVFNEKG
+1454 
-1461 EVVLIAYDPN
+1461 
-1471 ASNPQRTTQVSA
+1471 
-1483 SCPAPF
+1483 

>member
-1 MLPILD
+1 MLTILD
-7 SFYLKNQKRS
+7 AFYSKNQKRS
-17 LVCNQKY
+17 LVCVQKY

-29 WRSLIW
+29 WRSLIL

-61 LGAESSVVNPNVV
+61 LGAESSIVNPNVV
-74 DGIDLITGGATRG
+74 NGIDLITGGATRN

-102 RGAYFSNPTGIT
+102 RGAYFSNPDGIAN
-114 DILTRVT
+114 ILTRVT
-121 GGNRSNIQ
+121 GRNPSSIQ
-129 GTLGVLGNAN
+129 GILGVLGNAN

-177 FSASNPQPLPQL
+177 FSANNLQPVPQL

-221 LIVEPG
+221 LKVVPG
-227 ETFAL
+227 KTFAL
-232 VGGDVIFNNGTV
+232 VGGDVVLNNATV
-244 LTPGGRVE
+244 EASGARVE
-252 LGGLRQAGT
+252 LGGLAQAGT
-261 VGLNPDGS
+261 VGLNTDGS
-269 LSFPNGVTRADVTI
+269 LSFPDAVTRSNVI
-283 NNGSTVAV
+283 LSNGANVNVA
-291 LGDGGGSIAI
+291 GEGGGSIAV
-301 NARNFDISGGS
+301 NARNLELSNGGS
-312 NLFAGILSGFGNPDA
+312 LVAGILSGGNPNAQAGNIVINTTDKVRIEGDA
-327 QAGDIVINTTDK
+327 SSTSGIANIPFSGNAGDIVINT
-339 FTITGNADS
+339 N
-348 PTEISNLVQNSAIG
+348 
-362 NAGNVIINTK
+362 
-372 TLEGTGNFVIGSV
+372 TLEGVGNFVIGSL
-385 TFGQGNT
+385 TSEQGNA
-392 GRVNVTATDK
+392 GKVSITATDRVS
-402 IYLQG
+402 LQG
-407 LPELGSGFGSVVGPF
+407 LQGFGSG
-422 AIGSANDVVINTPS
+422 IGSLVGELAVGNAGDITINTRS
-436 LTLEN
+436 LSLSN
-441 FAQIATSTTGS
+441 FAQLATSTLGQ
-452 GNAGNIRINAS
+452 GNAGNIRIQAS
-463 ESVSVNSGSIMQA
+463 ESVSVSANSILQA
-476 ATYASGNAGDI
+476 ATFASGNAGNI
-487 IIDAA
+487 IIDSPNGSVSFDGRGTVASTIVAA
-492 NADVVFNAA
+492 NAQ
-501 RISTSVAG
+501 
-509 RSDDFGV
+509 
-516 DLIGTG
+516 G

-527 VINARSLSLQNS
+527 VINARSLSLQNG

-565 SDSITLQGTSYL
+565 SDSINIQGTSYL

-586 AGNINITTGSLF
+586 AGNINITTGSFF
-598 AIDGS
+598 ATDGS

-609 FGQGNAGDVI
+609 FSQGNAGDVI
-619 INAPNGTVSFK
+619 IKAPNGTVSFK

-645 ETGGTGDGG
+645 ETGGTGNGG
-654 NIDITAKSLFLTDG
+654 DIEITAKSLFLTDG
-668 GELNTF
+668 GQLNTF
-674 IRNGSSTNPTDL
+674 IRG
-686 PNAGNIK
+686 G
-693 LNISDAIEISGASDI
+693 
-708 LDPNGRYAN
+708 GR
-717 SGIFSSVNLGSTGNA
+717 GNA
-732 GDIEITTGSL
+732 GD
-742 FVRNGGVLSASTFGK
+742 
-757 GDAGN
+757 
-762 ITINAPNGIVSFDG
+762 
-776 TEKRGLTTSAAFS
+776 
-789 TVEAGGE
+789 
-796 GKGGDISIT
+796 
-805 ARSLSL
+805 
-811 TSGGQLNTLVRGTN
+811 
-825 NINPGG
+825 
-831 IGDAGNVKLNIS
+831 VKLNIS
-843 DRIDIAGV
+843 DNFTISGV
-851 GNFGIRS
+851 SKIPTSDGFFAPS
-858 GIFSNVETGSTGN
+858 GINSNVLAGATGD
-871 AGNID
+871 AGDID

-882 FVSGGGQ
+882 FLSSAGKLNSNTSGEGNAGNISITTGSLFVSSGGQ
-889 LNSNTFSTG
+889 LNSNTSSTG
-898 NAGNVTINA
+898 NAGNVTIKA
-907 PNGIVSFD
+907 PNGTVSFD
-915 GTDKILGFPSA
+915 GKDSRGNPSA
-926 AFSSVE
+926 VFSNVE
-932 AGSTG
+932 AGSIG
-937 TGGNIIINANSLS
+937 TGGDIIINANSLS
-950 LTNGAQLNTVVRNN
+950 LTNGAQFNTVVLNN
-964 LSTQPDRVIK
+964 LSTQPDRIIK

-989 GVSDILDINDIYSRS
+989 GVSDIRQSNGVYSRS
-1004 GIFSSVEKGAIG
+1004 GIFSSVEQGAIG

-1022 ITTGSLFATDG
+1022 ITTGSLFVTDG

-1058 FDGADQ
+1058 FDGTDN

-1072 FSNVEIGGIGKGGE
+1072 FSSVEIGGIGKGGE

-1124 NIFGLFNLF
+1124 DIFGLFDLF
-1133 DIDIGGIGN
+1133 GIDIGGIGN
-1142 AGNVKLNVSDGITI
+1142 AGNVKLNINDGITI
-1156 TGISENGV
+1156 TGISDNGV

-1171 VETGG
+1171 VETGA

-1184 IITKGPLVVKDGG
+1184 IITDGPLVVTDGG
-1197 RLFAS
+1197 QLFAS

-1223 ARLFTNSDVE
+1223 AQLFTDSEVE

-1288 TATGGNITIDTGNLV
+1288 TAAGGNITINTGNLV

-1318 GGSVFIRADAI
+1318 GGSVFIRADAV

-1334 RRQRT
+1334 RTQRT
-1339 PESDITATGASPD
+1339 SESDITATGASPD

-1367 QGLVELPE
+1367 QGLVELPA
-1375 NPTDPSN
+1375 NVTDPSD

-1407 NPNNNFSSDNIRV
+1407 SPNNNFSSDNIRV

-1429 SNSQSATI
+1429 SNSQSVTI
-1437 NQPTNQSTS
+1437 NQPTNQPTS

-1454 WVFNEKG
+1454 WVFNKKG
-1461 EVVLIAYDPN
+1461 EVVLTAYDPTVS
-1471 ASNPQRTTQVSA
+1471 ASQRSSNGAA

>member
-139 LFLINPNGISFG
+139 LFLINPNGIDFG
-151 PNAILDLRGGS
+151 PNASLDLRGGS

-177 FSASNPQPLPQL
+177 FSASNPQPVPQL

-205 ITSQSVV
+205 ITNQSVV

-221 LIVEPG
+221 LIVAPTK
-227 ETFAL
+227 TFAL
-232 VGGDVIFNNGTV
+232 LGGDVVFNNGTV
-244 LTPGGRVE
+244 LAAGGRVE
-252 LGGLRQAGT
+252 LGGLKQAGT
-261 VGLNPDGS
+261 VGLNADGS

-312 NLFAGILSGFGNPDA
+312 NLSAGILSGFGNPNA

-348 PTEISNLVQNSAIG
+348 STEISNLVQSSAIG

-372 TLEGTGNFVIGSV
+372 TLEGIGGFAIGSA
-385 TFGQGNT
+385 TFGQGNA

-402 IYLQG
+402 IFLQG
-407 LPELGSGFGSVVGPF
+407 LPELGSGFGSVVGAF
-422 AIGSANDVVINTPS
+422 ATGSGNDVVIDTPS

-452 GNAGNIRINAS
+452 GNAGNIRIKAS
-463 ESVSVNSGSIMQA
+463 ESVSINSGSIMQA

-487 IIDAA
+487 IIDAD

-539 TQVFTNTA
+539 TQVLTNTT

-554 LPNAGNIELNI
+554 LPNAGNI
-565 SDSITLQGTSYL
+565 
-577 LSRSLGEGN
+577 
-586 AGNINITTGSLF
+586 NITTGSLF
-598 AIDGS
+598 ATDGS
-603 QLSSST
+603 QLNSST
-609 FGQGNAGDVI
+609 FGQGNAGNVI
-619 INAPNGTVSFK
+619 INAPNGTVSFQ
-630 GTDNQGLPSAIFSNI
+630 GTNNQGLPSAIFSNV

-654 NIDITAKSLFLTDG
+654 NIDITAKSLSLTNG
-668 GELNTF
+668 GQLNTF
-674 IRNGSSTNPTDL
+674 IRNGINTNPTDI
-686 PNAGNIK
+686 PNAGNVK

-717 SGIFSSVNLGSTGNA
+717 SGIFSSVDLGSTGNA

-742 FVRNGGVLSASTFGK
+742 FVKNGGVLSASTFGK

-789 TVEAGGE
+789 TVETGGQ
-796 GKGGDISIT
+796 GKGGDINIT

-811 TSGGQLNTLVRGTN
+811 TNGGQLNTLVRGTDG
-825 NINPGG
+825 INLGG

-843 DRIDIAGV
+843 DRIDIAGI

-858 GIFSNVETGSTGN
+858 AIFSNVETGSTGN

-882 FVSGGGQ
+882 FVSDGGQ
-889 LNSNTFSTG
+889 LNSNTYSTG

-915 GTDKILGFPSA
+915 GKDSQGNPSA

-932 AGSTG
+932 AASTG
-937 TGGNIIINANSLS
+937 TGGDIIINANSLS
-950 LTNGAQLNTVVRNN
+950 LTNGAQLNTSVRNN

-974 AGNVKLNVSDRIDIS
+974 AGNVQLNVNDRIDIS
-989 GVSDILDINDIYSRS
+989 GVSDIRQSNGVYSRS
-1004 GIFSSVEKGAIG
+1004 GIFSSVEQGAIG

-1022 ITTGSLFATDG
+1022 ITTGSLFVTDG

-1047 NITITARDIVS
+1047 NITITARDTVS
-1058 FDGADQ
+1058 FNGKDN

-1072 FSNVEIGGIGKGGE
+1072 FSTVEAGGVGKGGD
-1086 INITARSLSLTN
+1086 INITARSLFLTN
-1098 GGQLNTFVR
+1098 SGELNTFIR
-1107 GLFES
+1107 S
-1112 SDINDLSRAEID
+1112 
-1124 NIFGLFNLF
+1124 
-1133 DIDIGGIGN
+1133 GGKGN
-1142 AGNVKLNVSDGITI
+1142 AGNVKLNIRDRINI
-1156 TGISENGV
+1156 TGV
-1164 NSGIFSN
+1164 DSGIFSN
-1171 VETGG
+1171 VLAGGTGNG
-1176 RGNSGNIE
+1176 GNIE
-1184 IITKGPLVVKDGG
+1184 IYKGSLFVSDGG
-1197 RLFAS
+1197 QITAS
-1202 TSSLGNAGGIKINA
+1202 TSGDGNAGSIKIDA
-1216 NSFLLDN
+1216 KS
-1223 ARLFTNSDVE
+1223 LFVNRGQLITNSEVD
-1233 NSQAGN
+1233 NRQAGN

-1246 DIRLNNQALIAA
+1246 DIRLDNQALISA
-1258 DTRGGQGNVTLRSR
+1258 TTKGGQGNIILNSR
-1272 DLILRR
+1272 DLIMRR
-1278 NSNITTNATG
+1278 NSNIRTDATG

-1303 ALENSDISADAKGGP
+1303 ALENSDISANAEESFGGR
-1318 GGSVFIRADAI
+1318 VIINADAI

-1334 RRQRT
+1334 RENLT
-1339 PESDITATGASPD
+1339 PESDITASSD
-1352 LSGTVQIDTA
+1352 LGPQFSGTVQIDTA

-1375 NPTDPSN
+1375 NLTDPSN

-1407 NPNNNFSSDNIRV
+1407 SPNNNFSSDNIRV
-1420 DLLQPVGSS
+1420 DLLQPVNSS

-1446 KQIIPAQG
+1446 KQIVPAQG

-1461 EVVLIAYDPN
+1461 EVVLTAYDPN
-1471 ASNPQRTTQVSA
+1471 ASNPQRTNQVSA

>member
-17 LVCNQKY
+17 LVCNQNY

-74 DGIDLITGGATRG
+74 DGIDLINGGATRG

-102 RGAYFSNPTGIT
+102 RGAYFDNPTGIT

-121 GGNRSNIQ
+121 GRNPSNIQ
-129 GTLGVLGNAN
+129 GILGVLGNAN
-139 LFLINPNGISFG
+139 LFLINPNGIDFG

-177 FSASNPQPLPQL
+177 FSASNPQPVPQL

-205 ITSQSVV
+205 ITNQSVV

-244 LTPGGRVE
+244 LAPGGRVE

-261 VGLNPDGS
+261 VALNPDGS

-348 PTEISNLVQNSAIG
+348 STEISNIVQNSAIG

-372 TLEGTGNFVIGSV
+372 TLEGTGNFAIGSA
-385 TFGQGNT
+385 TFGQGNA
-392 GRVNVTATDK
+392 GRVDVTATDK

-527 VINARSLSLQNS
+527 VINARSLFLQNS

-554 LPNAGNIELNI
+554 LPNAGNI
-565 SDSITLQGTSYL
+565 
-577 LSRSLGEGN
+577 
-586 AGNINITTGSLF
+586 NITTGSLF
-598 AIDGS
+598 ATDGS
-603 QLSSST
+603 QLNSST

-630 GTDNQGLPSAIFSNI
+630 GTNNQGLPSAIFSNV
-645 ETGGTGDGG
+645 ETDSTGNGGD
-654 NIDITAKSLFLTDG
+654 IDITAKSLFLTGG

-674 IRNGSSTNPTDL
+674 IRNGSSNNSTEI

-693 LNISDAIEISGASDI
+693 LNISDVIEISGASDI

-717 SGIFSSVNLGSTGNA
+717 SGIFSSVDLGSTGNA

-742 FVRNGGVLSASTFGK
+742 FLRNGGVLSASTFGK

-762 ITINAPNGIVSFDG
+762 ITINAPNGTVSFDG

-796 GKGGDISIT
+796 GKGGEINIT

-811 TSGGQLNTLVRGTN
+811 TNGGQLNTLVRGTN

-851 GNFGIRS
+851 GDYGIRS
-858 GIFSNVETGSTGN
+858 AIFSNVETGSTGN

-915 GTDKILGFPSA
+915 GKDSQGNPSA
-926 AFSSVE
+926 VFSSVE

-937 TGGNIIINANSLS
+937 TGGDIIINANSLS

-974 AGNVKLNVSDRIDIS
+974 AGNVQLNVSDRIDIS
-989 GVSDILDINDIYSRS
+989 GVSDIRQSNGVYSRS
-1004 GIFSSVEKGAIG
+1004 GIFSSVEQGAIG
-1016 NAGNID
+1016 NASNID

-1047 NITITARDIVS
+1047 SITITARDIVS

-1107 GLFES
+1107 GLFEP

-1202 TSSLGNAGGIKINA
+1202 TSSLGDAGGIKINA
-1216 NSFLLDN
+1216 NSFSLDN
-1223 ARLFTNSDVE
+1223 AQLFTNSDVE

-1352 LSGTVQIDTA
+1352 LSGTVRIDTA

-1396 FIITGRGGLPS
+1396 FIITGRGGLS
-1407 NPNNNFSSDNIRV
+1407 SSPNSNFSSDNIRV

-1446 KQIIPAQG
+1446 KQIVPAQG

-1461 EVVLIAYDPN
+1461 EVVLTAYDPN

>member
-102 RGAYFSNPTGIT
+102 RGAYFDNPTGIT

-121 GGNRSNIQ
+121 GRNPSNIQ
-129 GTLGVLGNAN
+129 GILGVLGNAN

-177 FSASNPQPLPQL
+177 FSASNPQPVPQL

-212 QNINGDFFG
+212 RNINGDFFG

-227 ETFAL
+227 KTFAL

-252 LGGLRQAGT
+252 LGGLKQAGT
-261 VGLNPDGS
+261 VGLNADGS

-348 PTEISNLVQNSAIG
+348 STEISNLVQNSAIG
-362 NAGNVIINTK
+362 NAGNVIINTN
-372 TLEGTGNFVIGSV
+372 TLEGIGRFAIGSA
-385 TFGQGNT
+385 TFGQGNA

-487 IIDAA
+487 IIDAD

-554 LPNAGNIELNI
+554 LPNAGNI
-565 SDSITLQGTSYL
+565 
-577 LSRSLGEGN
+577 
-586 AGNINITTGSLF
+586 NITTGSLF
-598 AIDGS
+598 ASDGS
-603 QLSSST
+603 QLNSST

-630 GTDNQGLPSAIFSNI
+630 GTNNQGLPSAIFSNV
-645 ETGGTGDGG
+645 ETGSTGDGG

-674 IRNGSSTNPTDL
+674 IRNGINTNPTDI
-686 PNAGNIK
+686 PNAGNVK

-717 SGIFSSVNLGSTGNA
+717 SGIFSSVEPGSTGNA

-742 FVRNGGVLSASTFGK
+742 FVKNGGVLSASTFGK

-789 TVEAGGE
+789 TVETGGQ
-796 GKGGDISIT
+796 GKGGDINIT

-811 TSGGQLNTLVRGTN
+811 TNGGQLNTLVRGTDG
-825 NINPGG
+825 INLGG

-843 DRIDIAGV
+843 DRIDIAGI

-858 GIFSNVETGSTGN
+858 AIFSNVETGSTGN

-882 FVSGGGQ
+882 FISGGGQ
-889 LNSNTFSTG
+889 LNSNTYSTG

-915 GTDKILGFPSA
+915 GKDSQGNPSA

-932 AGSTG
+932 AASTG
-937 TGGNIIINANSLS
+937 TGGDIIINANSLS
-950 LTNGAQLNTVVRNN
+950 LTNGAQLNTSVRNN

-974 AGNVKLNVSDRIDIS
+974 AGNVQLNVNDRIDIS
-989 GVSDILDINDIYSRS
+989 GVSDIRQSNGVYSRS
-1004 GIFSSVEKGAIG
+1004 GIFSSVEQGAIG

-1022 ITTGSLFATDG
+1022 ITTGSLFVTDG

-1058 FDGADQ
+1058 FDGADK

-1124 NIFGLFNLF
+1124 NIFGLFDLF
-1133 DIDIGGIGN
+1133 GIDIGGIGN
-1142 AGNVKLNVSDGITI
+1142 AGNVKLNISDGITI
-1156 TGISENGV
+1156 TGISDNGV

-1184 IITKGPLVVKDGG
+1184 IITDGPLVVTDGG

-1223 ARLFTNSDVE
+1223 AQLFTDSDVE

-1375 NPTDPSN
+1375 NLTDPSN

-1407 NPNNNFSSDNIRV
+1407 SPNNNFSSDNIRV
-1420 DLLQPVGSS
+1420 DLLQPVNSS

-1446 KQIIPAQG
+1446 KQIVPAQG

-1461 EVVLIAYDPN
+1461 EVVLTAYDPN
-1471 ASNPQRTTQVSA
+1471 ASNPQRTNQVSA

>member
-102 RGAYFSNPTGIT
+102 RGAYFDNPTGIT

-121 GGNRSNIQ
+121 GRNPSNIQ
-129 GTLGVLGNAN
+129 GILGVLGNAN
-139 LFLINPNGISFG
+139 LFLINPNGIDFG

-177 FSASNPQPLPQL
+177 FSASNPQPVPQL

-205 ITSQSVV
+205 ITSQSVAR
-212 QNINGDFFG
+212 NINGDFFG

-227 ETFAL
+227 KTFAL

-252 LGGLRQAGT
+252 LGGLKQAGT
-261 VGLNPDGS
+261 VGLNADGS

-348 PTEISNLVQNSAIG
+348 STEISNVVQNSAIG

-372 TLEGTGNFVIGSV
+372 TLEGTGNFAIGSA

-407 LPELGSGFGSVVGPF
+407 LPQLGSGFGSVVGPF
-422 AIGSANDVVINTPS
+422 ATGSANDVVINTPS

-509 RSDDFGV
+509 RSDNFGV

-554 LPNAGNIELNI
+554 LPNAGNI
-565 SDSITLQGTSYL
+565 
-577 LSRSLGEGN
+577 
-586 AGNINITTGSLF
+586 NITTGSLF
-598 AIDGS
+598 ASDGS
-603 QLSSST
+603 QLNSST

-630 GTDNQGLPSAIFSNI
+630 GTNNQGLPSAIFSNV
-645 ETGGTGDGG
+645 ETGSTGNGG
-654 NIDITAKSLFLTDG
+654 DIDITAKSLFLTDG

-693 LNISDAIEISGASDI
+693 LNISGAIEISGASDI

-717 SGIFSSVNLGSTGNA
+717 SGIFSSVDLGSTGNA

-742 FVRNGGVLSASTFGK
+742 FVKNGGVLSASTFGK

-789 TVEAGGE
+789 TVETGGQ
-796 GKGGDISIT
+796 GKGGDINIT

-811 TSGGQLNTLVRGTN
+811 TNGGQLNTLVRGTDG
-825 NINPGG
+825 INLGG

-843 DRIDIAGV
+843 DRIDIAGI

-858 GIFSNVETGSTGN
+858 AIFSNVETGSTGN

-882 FVSGGGQ
+882 FISDGGQ

-915 GTDKILGFPSA
+915 GKDSQGNPSA

-932 AGSTG
+932 AASTG
-937 TGGNIIINANSLS
+937 TGGDIIINANSLS
-950 LTNGAQLNTVVRNN
+950 LTNGAQLNTSVRNN

-974 AGNVKLNVSDRIDIS
+974 AGNVQLNVNDRIDIS
-989 GVSDILDINDIYSRS
+989 GVSDIRQSNGVYSRS
-1004 GIFSSVEKGAIG
+1004 GIFSSVEQGAIG

-1022 ITTGSLFATDG
+1022 ITTGSLFVTDG

-1058 FDGADQ
+1058 FDGADK

-1223 ARLFTNSDVE
+1223 AQLFTNSDVE

-1375 NPTDPSN
+1375 NLTDPSN

-1407 NPNNNFSSDNIRV
+1407 SPNNNFSSDNIRV
-1420 DLLQPVGSS
+1420 DLLQPVNSS

-1446 KQIIPAQG
+1446 KQIVPAQG

-1461 EVVLIAYDPN
+1461 EVVLTAYDPN
-1471 ASNPQRTTQVSA
+1471 ASNPQRTNQVSA

>member
-1 MLPILD
+1 M
-7 SFYLKNQKRS
+7 K
-17 LVCNQKY
+17 
-24 QRKYN
+24 
-29 WRSLIW
+29 
-35 FALPLITLGSFA
+35 
-47 PINKATAQLTPDTS
+47 
-61 LGAESSVVNPNVV
+61 VV
-74 DGIDLITGGATRG
+74 
-87 SNLFHS
+87 
-93 FQDFNVDAG
+93 
-102 RGAYFSNPTGIT
+102 
-114 DILTRVT
+114 
-121 GGNRSNIQ
+121 
-129 GTLGVLGNAN
+129 
-139 LFLINPNGISFG
+139 
-151 PNAILDLRGGS
+151 
-162 FFGSTADSVLFDNFE
+162 
-177 FSASNPQPLPQL
+177 
-189 TINIP
+189 
-194 IGLRFRDNPGS
+194 PGK
-205 ITSQSVV
+205 
-212 QNINGDFFG
+212 
-221 LIVEPG
+221 
-227 ETFAL
+227 TFAL

-244 LTPGGRVE
+244 EASGARVE

-261 VGLNPDGS
+261 VGLNADGS

-301 NARNFDISGGS
+301 NARDFDISGGS

-348 PTEISNLVQNSAIG
+348 STEISNLVQNSAIG
-362 NAGNVIINTK
+362 NAGNVIINTN
-372 TLEGTGNFVIGSV
+372 TLEGIGGFAIGSV
-385 TFGQGNT
+385 TFGQGNA

-452 GNAGNIRINAS
+452 GNAGNIRIKAS
-463 ESVSVNSGSIMQA
+463 ESVSINSGSIMQA

-487 IIDAA
+487 IIDAV
-492 NADVVFNAA
+492 NADVVFNAS
-501 RISTSVAG
+501 RISTSVFG
-509 RSDDFGV
+509 QSSIFGV
-516 DLIGTG
+516 DLVGTG

-554 LPNAGNIELNI
+554 LPNAGNI
-565 SDSITLQGTSYL
+565 
-577 LSRSLGEGN
+577 
-586 AGNINITTGSLF
+586 NITTGSLF
-598 AIDGS
+598 ATDGS
-603 QLSSST
+603 QLNLST

-619 INAPNGTVSFK
+619 INAPNG
-630 GTDNQGLPSAIFSNI
+630 
-645 ETGGTGDGG
+645 
-654 NIDITAKSLFLTDG
+654 
-668 GELNTF
+668 
-674 IRNGSSTNPTDL
+674 
-686 PNAGNIK
+686 
-693 LNISDAIEISGASDI
+693 
-708 LDPNGRYAN
+708 
-717 SGIFSSVNLGSTGNA
+717 
-732 GDIEITTGSL
+732 
-742 FVRNGGVLSASTFGK
+742 
-757 GDAGN
+757 
-762 ITINAPNGIVSFDG
+762 IVSFDG
-776 TEKRGLTTSAAFS
+776 KDS
-789 TVEAGGE
+789 
-796 GKGGDISIT
+796 
-805 ARSLSL
+805 
-811 TSGGQLNTLVRGTN
+811 Q
-825 NINPGG
+825 
-831 IGDAGNVKLNIS
+831 GN
-843 DRIDIAGV
+843 
-851 GNFGIRS
+851 
-858 GIFSNVETGSTGN
+858 
-871 AGNID
+871 
-876 ITTGSL
+876 
-882 FVSGGGQ
+882 
-889 LNSNTFSTG
+889 
-898 NAGNVTINA
+898 
-907 PNGIVSFD
+907 
-915 GTDKILGFPSA
+915 PSA
-926 AFSSVE
+926 IFSSVE

-937 TGGNIIINANSLS
+937 TGGDIIINANSLS

-974 AGNVKLNVSDRIDIS
+974 AGNVQLNVSDRIDIS
-989 GVSDILDINDIYSRS
+989 GVSDIRQSNGVYSRS
-1004 GIFSSVEKGAIG
+1004 GIFSSVEQGAIG

-1022 ITTGSLFATDG
+1022 ITTGSLFVTDG

-1107 GLFES
+1107 GLFEP

-1184 IITKGPLVVKDGG
+1184 IITDGTLVVADGG
-1197 RLFAS
+1197 QLFAT
-1202 TSSLGNAGGIKINA
+1202 TSSLGDAGGIKINA

-1223 ARLFTNSDVE
+1223 AQLFTNSDVE

-1303 ALENSDISADAKGGP
+1303 ALENSDISADARGGP
-1318 GGSVFIRADAI
+1318 GGSVFISADAI

-1375 NPTDPSN
+1375 NLTDPSN

-1407 NPNNNFSSDNIRV
+1407 SPNNNFSSDNIRV

-1437 NQPTNQSTS
+1437 NQPTNQSTTQ
-1446 KQIIPAQG
+1446 QIVPAQG

-1461 EVVLIAYDPN
+1461 EVVLTAYDPN
-1471 ASNPQRTTQVSA
+1471 ASNPQRTNQVSA
-1483 SCPAPF
+1483 SCPAPS

>member
-102 RGAYFSNPTGIT
+102 RGAYFDNPTGIT

-139 LFLINPNGISFG
+139 LFLINPNGIDFG
-151 PNAILDLRGGS
+151 PNATLDLRGGS

-177 FSASNPQPLPQL
+177 FSASNPQPVPQL

-205 ITSQSVV
+205 ITNQSVV

-227 ETFAL
+227 KTFAL

-252 LGGLRQAGT
+252 LGGLKQAGT
-261 VGLNPDGS
+261 VGLNADGS

-348 PTEISNLVQNSAIG
+348 STEISNLVQNSAIG
-362 NAGNVIINTK
+362 NAGNVIINTN
-372 TLEGTGNFVIGSV
+372 TLEGIGRFAIGSA
-385 TFGQGNT
+385 TFGQGNA

-487 IIDAA
+487 IIDAD

-554 LPNAGNIELNI
+554 LPNAGNI
-565 SDSITLQGTSYL
+565 
-577 LSRSLGEGN
+577 
-586 AGNINITTGSLF
+586 NITTGSLF
-598 AIDGS
+598 ASDGS
-603 QLSSST
+603 QLNSST

-630 GTDNQGLPSAIFSNI
+630 GTNNQGLPSAIFSNV
-645 ETGGTGDGG
+645 ETGSTGNGG
-654 NIDITAKSLFLTDG
+654 DIDITAKSLFLTDG

-693 LNISDAIEISGASDI
+693 LNISGAIEISGASDI

-717 SGIFSSVNLGSTGNA
+717 SGIFSSVDLGSTGNA

-742 FVRNGGVLSASTFGK
+742 FVKNGGVLSASTFGK

-796 GKGGDISIT
+796 GKGGDINIT

-811 TSGGQLNTLVRGTN
+811 TNGGQLNTLVRGTDG
-825 NINPGG
+825 INLGG

-882 FVSGGGQ
+882 FVSDGGQ

-915 GTDKILGFPSA
+915 GKDSQGNPSA

-932 AGSTG
+932 AASTG
-937 TGGNIIINANSLS
+937 TGGDIIINANSLS

-974 AGNVKLNVSDRIDIS
+974 AGNVQLNVNDRIDIS
-989 GVSDILDINDIYSRS
+989 GVSDIRQSNGVYSRS
-1004 GIFSSVEKGAIG
+1004 GIFSSVEQGAIG

-1022 ITTGSLFATDG
+1022 ITTGSLFVTDG

-1058 FDGADQ
+1058 FDGADK

-1223 ARLFTNSDVE
+1223 AQLFTNSDVE

-1375 NPTDPSN
+1375 NLTDPSN

-1407 NPNNNFSSDNIRV
+1407 SPNNNFSSDNIRV
-1420 DLLQPVGSS
+1420 DLLQPVNSS

-1446 KQIIPAQG
+1446 KQIVPAQG

-1461 EVVLIAYDPN
+1461 EVVLTAYDPN
-1471 ASNPQRTTQVSA
+1471 ASNPQRTNQVSA

>member
-139 LFLINPNGISFG
+139 LFLINPNGIDFG
-151 PNAILDLRGGS
+151 PNASLDLRGGS

-177 FSASNPQPLPQL
+177 FSASNPQPVPQL

-212 QNINGDFFG
+212 RNINGDFFG

-227 ETFAL
+227 KTFAL
-232 VGGDVIFNNGTV
+232 VGGDVTLNNATV
-244 LTPGGRVE
+244 EASGARVE
-252 LGGLRQAGT
+252 LGGLAQAGT
-261 VGLNPDGS
+261 IGLNPDGS
-269 LSFPNGVTRADVTI
+269 LSFPDAVTRSNVI
-283 NNGSTVAV
+283 LSNGANVNVA
-291 LGDGGGSIAI
+291 GDGGGSIAV
-301 NARNFDISGGS
+301 NARNLELSNGGGLVAGVLSGG
-312 NLFAGILSGFGNPDA
+312 NPNAQAGNIVINATDKVRIEADANSSASGIVNIPLSGN
-327 QAGDIVINTTDK
+327 AGDIVINTN
-339 FTITGNADS
+339 I
-348 PTEISNLVQNSAIG
+348 
-362 NAGNVIINTK
+362 
-372 TLEGTGNFVIGSV
+372 LEGVGNFVIGSL
-385 TFGQGNT
+385 TYGQGNA
-392 GRVNVTATDK
+392 GRVSITATDRVS
-402 IYLQG
+402 LQG
-407 LPELGSGFGSVVGPF
+407 LQGFGSG
-422 AIGSANDVVINTPS
+422 IGSLVGELAVGNAGDITIDTRS
-436 LTLEN
+436 LSLSN
-441 FAQIATSTTGS
+441 FAQLATSTLGQ
-452 GNAGNIRINAS
+452 GNAGNIRIKAS
-463 ESVSVNSGSIMQA
+463 ESVSVTGNSIMQA
-476 ATYASGNAGDI
+476 ATFASGNAGDI
-487 IIDAA
+487 IIDAD

-539 TQVFTNTA
+539 TQVLTNTT

-554 LPNAGNIELNI
+554 LPNAGNI
-565 SDSITLQGTSYL
+565 
-577 LSRSLGEGN
+577 
-586 AGNINITTGSLF
+586 NITTGSLF
-598 AIDGS
+598 ATDGS
-603 QLSSST
+603 QLNSST

-619 INAPNGTVSFK
+619 INAPNGTVSFQ
-630 GTDNQGLPSAIFSNI
+630 GTNNQGLPSAIFSNV

-674 IRNGSSTNPTDL
+674 IRNGINTNPTDI
-686 PNAGNIK
+686 PNAGNVK

-708 LDPNGRYAN
+708 LASNGRYAK
-717 SGIFSSVNLGSTGNA
+717 SGIFSSVEPGSTGNA

-789 TVEAGGE
+789 TVETGGQ
-796 GKGGDISIT
+796 GKGGDINIT

-811 TSGGQLNTLVRGTN
+811 TNGGQLNTLVRGTDG
-825 NINPGG
+825 INLGG

-843 DRIDIAGV
+843 DRIDIAGI

-858 GIFSNVETGSTGN
+858 AIFSNVETGSTGN

-882 FVSGGGQ
+882 FVSDGGQ
-889 LNSNTFSTG
+889 LNSNTYSTG

-915 GTDKILGFPSA
+915 GKDSQGNPSA

-932 AGSTG
+932 AASTG
-937 TGGNIIINANSLS
+937 TGGDIIINANSLS
-950 LTNGAQLNTVVRNN
+950 LTNGAQLNTSVRNN

-974 AGNVKLNVSDRIDIS
+974 AGNVKLNVNDRIDIS
-989 GVSDILDINDIYSRS
+989 GVSDIRQSNGVYSRS
-1004 GIFSSVEKGAIG
+1004 GIFSSVEQGAIG

-1022 ITTGSLFATDG
+1022 ITTGSLFVTDG

-1058 FDGADQ
+1058 FNGKDN

-1072 FSNVEIGGIGKGGE
+1072 FSTVEAGGVGKGGD
-1086 INITARSLSLTN
+1086 INITARSLFLTN
-1098 GGQLNTFVR
+1098 SGELNTFIR
-1107 GLFES
+1107 S
-1112 SDINDLSRAEID
+1112 
-1124 NIFGLFNLF
+1124 
-1133 DIDIGGIGN
+1133 GGKGN
-1142 AGNVKLNVSDGITI
+1142 AGNVKLNIRDRINI
-1156 TGISENGV
+1156 TGV
-1164 NSGIFSN
+1164 DSGIFSN
-1171 VETGG
+1171 VLAGGTGNG
-1176 RGNSGNIE
+1176 GNIE
-1184 IITKGPLVVKDGG
+1184 IYKGSLFVSDGG
-1197 RLFAS
+1197 QITAS
-1202 TSSLGNAGGIKINA
+1202 TSGDGNAGSIKIDA
-1216 NSFLLDN
+1216 KS
-1223 ARLFTNSDVE
+1223 LFVNRGQLITNSEVD
-1233 NSQAGN
+1233 NRQAGN

-1246 DIRLNNQALIAA
+1246 DIRLDNQALISA
-1258 DTRGGQGNVTLRSR
+1258 TTKGGQGNIILNSR
-1272 DLILRR
+1272 DLIMRR
-1278 NSNITTNATG
+1278 NSNIRTDATG

-1303 ALENSDISADAKGGP
+1303 ALENSDISANAEESFGGR
-1318 GGSVFIRADAI
+1318 VIINADAI

-1334 RRQRT
+1334 RENLT
-1339 PESDITATGASPD
+1339 PESDITASSD
-1352 LSGTVQIDTA
+1352 LGPQFSGTVQIDTA

-1375 NPTDPSN
+1375 NLTDPSN

-1407 NPNNNFSSDNIRV
+1407 SPNNNFSSDNIRV
-1420 DLLQPVGSS
+1420 DLLQPVNSS

-1446 KQIIPAQG
+1446 KQIVPAQG

-1461 EVVLIAYDPN
+1461 EVVLTAYDPN
-1471 ASNPQRTTQVSA
+1471 ASNPQRTNQVSA